1 MILVFPV
8 LVLLYSFWKRCWSC
22 ALSGCTVKRRKAHQ
36 GSGEPLCFQL
46 CSTWSRVSKI
56 EKNLLF
62 TFFLLIDKKCWVNRC
77 GLRFLSSLALF
88 HPRLLPSL
96 HSSSKE
102 TELRNVPSDPS
113 DLFEVAVQRVLGLH
127 AGHFLFGGAKR
138 SFVSNFSWAKSDVT
152 GVVFFFSWVF

>member
-1 MILVFPV
+1 MKKTSKVLTLVGS
-8 LVLLYSFWKRCWSC
+8 LALC
-22 ALSGCTVKRRKAHQ
+22 AGFVGVGAYNLQADAETTTPEVYTHGGSVRKVD
-36 GSGEPLCFQL
+36 P
-46 CSTWSRVSKI
+46 T
-56 EKNLLF
+56 
-62 TFFLLIDKKCWVNRC
+62 

-152 GVVFFFSWVF
+152 GVVFFFS